1 MTRIT
6 EDFAA
11 VLVRDLEGLEREL
24 ALYPDDY
31 TLWVTPEGIANSGGN
46 LALHIAGNIQH
57 FIGHEMG
64 GLSYRRDREAEFGR
78 RSGSRAEL
86 IEQVRQAAAAVNDV
100 LPRLTQEQ
108 LDAPFDAHAGVVVT
122 TRRFLL
128 HLCTHAAF
136 HVGQIG
142 YLRRIVTGDSRSTN
156 TVSAGRLGSPPA

>member
-11 VLVRDLEGLEREL
+11 VLLRDLEGLEREL
-24 ALYPDDY
+24 ALYPDDS
-31 TLWVTPEGIANSGGN
+31 TVWVTTEGIAPSGGN

-100 LPRLTQEQ
+100 LPRLTEKQ
-108 LDAPFDAHAGVVVT
+108 LDAPFDAYAGVVVS

-136 HVGQIG
+136 
-142 YLRRIVTGDSRSTN
+142 
-156 TVSAGRLGSPPA
+156 